1 MHVVVDMA
9 KAEVAGCRFY
19 HSSGNAL
26 LRRRT
31 IPPSCIVETRCAT
44 SGCIEWA
51 DDDGGQATKAIV
63 QQETPATTTDVP
75 GRTFDSDVTSG
86 AEQSEREQE
95 GCVTGPGTIEP
106 PFFKT
111 TQHSIV
117 GCSMTRRQEFQDLE
131 SKKVCGSRPASKL
144 ASCFTKLYQD
154 PAK

>member
-1 MHVVVDMA
+1 M
-9 KAEVAGCRFY
+9 
-19 HSSGNAL
+19 
-26 LRRRT
+26 
-31 IPPSCIVETRCAT
+31 
-44 SGCIEWA
+44 
-51 DDDGGQATKAIV
+51 ATKAII
-63 QQETPATTTDVP
+63 EREIPSLPTDIP
-75 GRTFDSDVTSG
+75 GRSNVSDVTSG
-86 AEQSEREQE
+86 AEQSAREQE